1 MSDINI
7 EYKRECSWNS
17 MSDDTKAA
25 VYAHAEGY
33 MKFLDAA
40 KTERES
46 VDVLIEGAKSAGFI
60 DFEEIIKSGK
70 KLSAGDKIYWNNRG
84 KACMLA
90 IIGKEN
96 PVNGINMVG
105 AHVDA
110 PRFDFKPNP
119 IYEDKDFCY
128 AKTHYYGG
136 IKKYQWVAIPLAIH
150 GVIRDND
157 GKWIKISIGED
168 EEDPCFVIT
177 DLLPH
182 LAYEQVDRK
191 ASDVMIAENMNLLLG
206 SIPYTVGD
214 EDKKSVKTAILT
226 LLNEKYGIT
235 EKSFNFAELQ
245 IVPAFKA
252 RHIGF
257 DRSLIGAYAQ
267 DDRVCSY
274 AAYKALIDLNE
285 IPEKTAAC
293 YFSDREEI
301 GSVGNTGARANWL
314 ENFTLE
320 LCNATGN
327 GDMVSCRRL
336 MRNTRFL
343 SADVTAGFDPL
354 YADVYDTLNVAY
366 LGKGIAL
373 EKYTGHRGKSSASE
387 ASCEFIE
394 DVTNAFDKENI
405 PWQITEMG
413 KQDKGGGGTIA
424 QYMTDLGM
432 DVVDC
437 GVPVLSMHAPFEVTS
452 KADVYWT
459 YRAYKA
465 FIS

>member
-1 MSDINI
+1 MVEINV
-7 EYKRECSWNS
+7 EHKRESFWNKMTDS
-17 MSDDTKAA
+17 EKAA
-25 VYAHAEGY
+25 VFAHAEGY
-33 MKFLDAA
+33 MAFLDEA

-46 VDVLIEGAKSAGFI
+46 VDWLIADAKAHGFI
-60 DFEEIIKSGK
+60 DFEEVINSGK
-70 KLSAGDKIYWNNRG
+70 KLVAGDKIYWNNRG
-84 KACMLA
+84 KACMIA
-90 IIGKEN
+90 VVGKNN
-96 PVNGINMVG
+96 PELGINMVG

-150 GVIRDND
+150 GVIQANN
-157 GKWIKISIGED
+157 GEWIKIAIGED
-168 EEDPCFVIT
+168 DNDPCFVIT

-191 ASDVMIAENMNLLLG
+191 AQDVMIAENMNLLLG
-206 SIPYTVGD
+206 SIPFSVSD
-214 EDKKSVKTAILT
+214 DDKQSVKKAILT

-252 RHIGF
+252 RHIGL
-257 DRSLIGAYAQ
+257 DKSLIGAYAQ
-267 DDRVCSY
+267 DDRVCAY
-274 AAYKALIDLNE
+274 AAYKALIDLDG

-314 ENFTLE
+314 ENFILE
-320 LCNATGN
+320 LCNSTGTGN
-327 GDMVSCRRL
+327 MVACRRV

-366 LGKGIAL
+366 LGHGIAL
-373 EKYTGHRGKSSASE
+373 EKYTGHRGKSGASE
-387 ASCEFIE
+387 ASCEFIS
-394 DVTNAFDKENI
+394 DVTSDFDKENI
-405 PWQITEMG
+405 PWQVTEMG

-437 GVPVLSMHAPFEVTS
+437 GVPVLAMHAPFEITS
-452 KADVYWT
+452 KSDVYWT

-465 FIS
+465 FMA

>member
-1 MSDINI
+1 MIEMASRDIIPAVNSYVAEVSDQA
-7 EYKRECSWNS
+7 S
-17 MSDDTKAA
+17 
-25 VYAHAEGY
+25 
-33 MKFLDAA
+33 A
-40 KTERES
+40 KLTFMPDIDVS
-46 VDVLIEGAKSAGFI
+46 V
-60 DFEEIIKSGK
+60 
-70 KLSAGDKIYWNNRG
+70 
-84 KACMLA
+84 
-90 IIGKEN
+90 
-96 PVNGINMVG
+96 
-105 AHVDA
+105 
-110 PRFDFKPNP
+110 
-119 IYEDKDFCY
+119 
-128 AKTHYYGG
+128 
-136 IKKYQWVAIPLAIH
+136 
-150 GVIRDND
+150 
-157 GKWIKISIGED
+157 
-168 EEDPCFVIT
+168 
-177 DLLPH
+177 
-182 LAYEQVDRK
+182 
-191 ASDVMIAENMNLLLG
+191 
-206 SIPYTVGD
+206 
-214 EDKKSVKTAILT
+214 
-226 LLNEKYGIT
+226 
-235 EKSFNFAELQ
+235 EKSIITTLTELNS
-245 IVPAFKA
+245 K
-252 RHIGF
+252 
-257 DRSLIGAYAQ
+257 
-267 DDRVCSY
+267 
-274 AAYKALIDLNE
+274 AYKALLDLDE
-285 IPEKTAAC
+285 IPQKTAAC

-320 LCNATGN
+320 LCNATSG

-336 MRNTRFL
+336 MRNTKFL

-394 DVTNAFDKENI
+394 DVTNAFEKENI

-465 FIS
+465 FMS